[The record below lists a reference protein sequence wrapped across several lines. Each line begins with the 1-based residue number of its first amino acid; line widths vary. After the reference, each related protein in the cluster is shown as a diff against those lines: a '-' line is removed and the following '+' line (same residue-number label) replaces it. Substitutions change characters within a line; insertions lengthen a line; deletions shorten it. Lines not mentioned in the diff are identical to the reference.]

1 MSVPHVLL
9 LSGRLTDVSTFQADP
24 LDDLDALLA
33 KLVEV
38 GGSDLHIK
46 AGSKPKVRVNGDL
59 YAVDESAPTTGEGAE
74 KLVQAMVPEHLVETF
89 KNTGDADFAYS
100 GASLGRFRVNVFRQR
115 GTAGLVMRHVAYG
128 VASIDDLDLPEVVRR
143 LASEK
148 RGLVLVTGPTGSGKS
163 TTLAAMVDHVN
174 RTRSCNVITIEDP
187 IEFLHKDRKASI
199 NQREIGLD
207 AKSFGSAMRAAMR
220 QDPDVI
226 LVGEMRD
233 AETVGAALQAAET
246 GHLVLS
252 TLHSSDAAETLNRI
266 IDFFP
271 AEHHKQARAS
281 LSSALKGTLAQRL
294 IPAAEGGRVSAI
306 EALVTTGRVEQI
318 IQGKEANVSLK
329 EIMEEGRFYG
339 MQTFEQALCD
349 LVERKLVT
357 VEDAMASATSPHDL
371 RVRLERRGV
380 TDHNGQQQP
389 DVLSQLAAV
398 QGSA

>member
-1 MSVPHVLL
+1 
-9 LSGRLTDVSTFQADP
+9 VSTFQSDP
-24 LDDLDALLA
+24 LNDLDALLT
-33 KLVEV
+33 KLVDV

-59 YAVDESAPTTGEGAE
+59 YAVKECTPTTGEGAE
-74 KLVQAMVPEHLVETF
+74 NLVEAMIPDYLVEVF
-89 KNTGDADFAYS
+89 GETGDADFAYS

-115 GTAGLVMRHVAYG
+115 GTAGVVMRHVAYG

-271 AEHHKQARAS
+271 AEHHSQARSS

-306 EALVTTGRVEQI
+306 EALVNTGRVEQI
-318 IQGKEANVSLK
+318 ILGKDANVSLK
-329 EIMEEGRFYG
+329 EIMEEGRYYG

-349 LVERKLVT
+349 LVQRKLVT
-357 VEDAMASATSPHDL
+357 VEDALASASSPHDL
-371 RVRLERRGV
+371 RVRLERKGV
-380 TDHNGQQQP
+380 TDHNGRQQP

-398 QGSA
+398 QSPT

>member
-1 MSVPHVLL
+1 
-9 LSGRLTDVSTFQADP
+9 VSNFQTDP
-24 LDDLDALLA
+24 LDDLDALLG
-33 KLVEV
+33 KLVDV

-46 AGSKPKVRVNGDL
+46 AGSKPKIRVNGDL
-59 YAVDESAPTTGEGAE
+59 YAVKECAPTSGEGAE
-74 KLVQAMVPEHLVETF
+74 KLVEAMIPEHLTEVF
-89 KNTGDADFAYS
+89 GSAGDADFAYS
-100 GASLGRFRVNVFRQR
+100 GASLGRFRVNVYRQR
-115 GTAGLVMRHVAYG
+115 GSAGLVMRHVAYG

-207 AKSFGSAMRAAMR
+207 TKSFGSAMRAAMR

-271 AEHHKQARAS
+271 AEHHNQARAS

-318 IQGKEANVSLK
+318 ILGKEANVSLK

-357 VEDAMASATSPHDL
+357 VEDALASASSPHDL